1 MTNAQST
8 IVADDDVIDDTSIEA
23 DAVEEKPQS
32 NRTTLVL
39 DIISFLSR
47 FGLAA
52 TWIWAGFHKV
62 GSVLETGQSIQ
73 AYKIFTLEWSVFL
86 AQIIG
91 PLELMGGFILL
102 IGVFFRQAGWLSTI
116 VLVLFMIGIGQ
127 AWARGL
133 VIDCG
138 CFGQQDLT
146 DGGMDYLQTILRDV
160 VLVAMS
166 LCTAYRPYRRFA
178 IYP

>member
-8 IVADDDVIDDTSIEA
+8 IVADDNDIDDTSIEA

-32 NRTTLVL
+32 SRTALVL

-91 PLELMGGFILL
+91 PLEL

-116 VLVLFMIGIGQ
+116 VLMLFIIGIGQ

-138 CFGQQDLT
+138 CFGKQDLT

-160 VLVAMS
+160 VLIAMS
-166 LCTAYRPYRRFA
+166 LWTAYRPYRRFA

>member
-8 IVADDDVIDDTSIEA
+8 IVADDNDIDDTSIEA

-32 NRTTLVL
+32 SRTTLVL

-73 AYKIFTLEWSVFL
+73 AYKIF
-86 AQIIG
+86 
-91 PLELMGGFILL
+91 MGGFILL

-116 VLVLFMIGIGQ
+116 VLVLFIIGIGQ

-160 VLVAMS
+160 VLIAMS
-166 LCTAYRPYRRFA
+166 LWTAYRPYRRFA

>member
-1 MTNAQST
+1 M
-8 IVADDDVIDDTSIEA
+8 
-23 DAVEEKPQS
+23 EEKPQS
-32 NRTTLVL
+32 NRTTVVL

-102 IGVFFRQAGWLSTI
+102 IGVFFPAGRLAVNHRVDAVHHRYWPS
-116 VLVLFMIGIGQ
+116 MG
-127 AWARGL
+127 AR
-133 VIDCG
+133 
-138 CFGQQDLT
+138 
-146 DGGMDYLQTILRDV
+146 
-160 VLVAMS
+160 
-166 LCTAYRPYRRFA
+166 PW
-178 IYP
+178 

>member
-1 MTNAQST
+1 MLLRLLLCCILSWTAYGK
-8 IVADDDVIDDTSIEA
+8 IG
-23 DAVEEKPQS
+23 
-32 NRTTLVL
+32 VL
-39 DIISFLSR
+39 
-47 FGLAA
+47 FGQ
-52 TWIWAGFHKV
+52 TFVRCRCK
-62 GSVLETGQSIQ
+62 
-73 AYKIFTLEWSVFL
+73 
-86 AQIIG
+86 
-91 PLELMGGFILL
+91 GGFILL

-166 LCTAYRPYRRFA
+166 LWTAYRPYRRFA